1 MMKINLGKSDLY
13 NGSLILVNAKNP
25 IKKEFKRGIL
35 VAPFLEYEDILVD
48 QVTNNILKEALTAI
62 DGYSDIVPVSGYR
75 TLDEQIDI
83 YNSSLIVNGEEFTK
97 KYVAE
102 PDCSEHQTGLA
113 IDLAKKSNDVDFIC
127 PEFPY
132 DGICQRFREVS
143 VKYGFIER
151 YKEEK
156 KYITKISG
164 EPWHFRYVGYPHSEI
179 MTENNLALEEYL
191 EFIKQYKHDENPYIF
206 TIGNRKILISY
217 KEYVDENTS
226 IDLSDNDL
234 YKISGNNYDGFI
246 ITVWR

>member
-1 MMKINLGKSDLY
+1 MKIKLGKNDLY
-13 NGSLILVNAKNP
+13 NGSLILVNANNP
-25 IKKEFKRGIL
+25 IKKEFKRGNL
-35 VAPFLEYEDILVD
+35 AVPFLEYEDIVVD
-48 QVTNNILKEALTAI
+48 QITNNILREALTAV

-75 TLDEQIDI
+75 TLEEQIDI
-83 YNSSLIVNGEEFTK
+83 YNTSLIVNGEEFTK
-97 KYVAE
+97 EYVAE

-132 DGICQRFREVS
+132 HGICQRFREVS

-179 MTENNLALEEYL
+179 MLENNLALEEYL

-206 TIGNRKILISY
+206 TIGDRKILISY
-217 KEYVDENTS
+217 KEYIDEDTTVELKDDD
-226 IDLSDNDL
+226 I

>member
-1 MMKINLGKSDLY
+1 MKIKLGKNDLY
-13 NGSLILVNAKNP
+13 NGSLILVNANNP
-25 IKKEFKRGIL
+25 IKKEFKRGNL
-35 VAPFLEYEDILVD
+35 AVPFLEYEDIVVD
-48 QVTNNILKEALTAI
+48 QITNNILREALTAV

-75 TLDEQIDI
+75 TLEEQIDI
-83 YNSSLIVNGEEFTK
+83 YNTSLIVNGEEFTK
-97 KYVAE
+97 EYVAE
-102 PDCSEHQTGLA
+102 PDCSEHQIGLA

-132 DGICQRFREVS
+132 HGICQRFREVS

-179 MTENNLALEEYL
+179 MLENNLALEEYL

-206 TIGNRKILISY
+206 TIGDRKILISY
-217 KEYVDENTS
+217 KEYIDEDTTVELKDDD
-226 IDLSDNDL
+226 I